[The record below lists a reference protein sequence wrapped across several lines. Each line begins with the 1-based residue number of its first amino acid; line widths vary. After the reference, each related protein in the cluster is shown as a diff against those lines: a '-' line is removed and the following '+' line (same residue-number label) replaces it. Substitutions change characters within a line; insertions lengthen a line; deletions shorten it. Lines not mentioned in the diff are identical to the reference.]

1 MRLPQQELGPASTT
15 HAGALADPKR
25 AGNPSIMLY
34 LAGCTPAEAPA
45 PGCNQPPQ
53 TVILNA
59 AEPSA
64 KRIVPRGQ
72 SDLALADRGSR
83 IADRGPISAELPKGE
98 PNSRFFWC
106 AALPRCGNPIAKN
119 AAPPEG
125 RRRYVRFSSKPAIS
139 ACPFSLATSAA
150 VFPASFASARSAP
163 CRSSNSTI
171 ARSPFCAAA

>member
-83 IADRGPISAELPKGE
+83 TDIG
-98 PNSRFFWC
+98 
-106 AALPRCGNPIAKN
+106 
-119 AAPPEG
+119 
-125 RRRYVRFSSKPAIS
+125 
-139 ACPFSLATSAA
+139 
-150 VFPASFASARSAP
+150 
-163 CRSSNSTI
+163 
-171 ARSPFCAAA
+171 